1 MHYVLEEVDW
11 GGGMGGRGGW
21 IGWQQQQKRIQLKV
35 K

>member
-11 GGGMGGRGGW
+11 GGGRGGGGGW

>member
-11 GGGMGGRGGW
+11 GGGRGEGGGW